1 MIHCWPILAPVIQAA
16 ARPIRRVWHPH
27 RVVVRHVAHH
37 APARVVRKAVTW
49 KVVGIACATV
59 PLASLLPAPALAPP
73 VPGAVAPAGYIAPT
87 PVPLGA
93 LPGSLSGSPP
103 WFDSRTWDTW
113 EGMPSHP
120 WYVPTVVQ
128 IPYVQESEEE
138 KRKRKLHHHKPIHA
152 PEPSSLVVLMSASVA
167 LAAMRKKQ

>member
-1 MIHCWPILAPVIQAA
+1 MLHCWPILAPVIQAA
-16 ARPIRRVWHPH
+16 ARPIRRAWHPH
-27 RVVVRHVAHH
+27 RVVGRHVAHH

-49 KVVGIACATV
+49 KVVGIACATA
-59 PLASLLPAPALAPP
+59 PLASLLPAPASAPP
-73 VPGAVAPAGYIAPT
+73 APGAIAPAGYIAP
-87 PVPLGA
+87 VPGGA
-93 LPGSLSGSPP
+93 SGFASPP

-128 IPYVQESEEE
+128 VPYAQESEEE
-138 KRKRKLHHHKPIHA
+138 KRKRRLHHHKPIHA
-152 PEPSSLVVLMSASVA
+152 PEPSSLVLMMSAGVA